1 MFINLFRC
9 SNLKFHILL
18 SNNFITLNMNP
29 THYPSLYISPVT
41 TVGTPINNIQSL
53 LQYDN
58 DASTNTQ
65 PNIIG
70 QAVQVIQ
77 DYQASRISLPINLSQ
92 TQGIVMAE
100 YSFFYKT

>member
-18 SNNFITLNMNP
+18 SSIFITLNMNP

-65 PNIIG
+65 PMTIG
-70 QAVQVIQ
+70 QAVKPSKSFKITRRLEFL
-77 DYQASRISLPINLSQ
+77 YLLTSLKLK
-92 TQGIVMAE
+92 E
-100 YSFFYKT
+100 L